1 MAVNEFDTLKTLHN
15 LWMSRKISS
24 VRVKS
29 LLKKE
34 HDLELVSLTNEGI
47 QAQSPDG
54 RNKYSIK

>member
-1 MAVNEFDTLKTLHN
+1 MAVNEFDTLKTLHH
-15 LWMSRKISS
+15 LWKSRKISV

-34 HDLELVSLTNEGI
+34 HDLELVSITNEGI
-47 QAQSPDG
+47 QAESADG

>member
-1 MAVNEFDTLKTLHN
+1 MTTNQFDTLKTLHSMWKN
-15 LWMSRKISS
+15 KHITTFK
-24 VRVKS
+24 VKS

-47 QAQSPDG
+47 QAESTDG